1 MMAGVG
7 IMVKRIYDEPEPD
20 DGCRILVDRL
30 WPRGMSR
37 ERAALDLWLKDIA
50 PSPGLRKWF
59 GHDPARFAKFSER
72 YRAELDAN
80 VETVAS
86 LRDVVMTHETVT
98 LLYAAK
104 NPLVNH
110 AVVLRGYMADG
121 TGIIKSR

>member
-1 MMAGVG
+1 MS

-37 ERAALDLWLKDIA
+37 ERTALDLWLKDIA

-59 GHDPARFAKFSER
+59 GHDPARFAEFAER
-72 YRAELDAN
+72 YREELDAN

-86 LRDVVMTHETVT
+86 LRDIIMTHETVT

-104 NPLVNH
+104 NPLANH
-110 AVVLRGYMADG
+110 AVVLRDYMAGD